1 MVTHK
6 SCSHWLLDCES
17 VQCYCICVFAGIMHM
32 YSRMHTK
39 MCLGMDWGEPR
50 TVHTEMSL
58 VIWVIDCGKLQT
70 GYNMHKDEPRNHGLG
85 KAILWTQRWI
95 YLFIYLLV
103 LFKQGSSSVPKLCSP
118 WKIDSYIQLMDQVMD
133 WGESQTVDT
142 KTGIVMDLWEPQTGA
157 QRMA

>member
-1 MVTHK
+1 M
-6 SCSHWLLDCES
+6 SLE
-17 VQCYCICVFAGIMHM
+17 I
-32 YSRMHTK
+32 
-39 MCLGMDWGEPR
+39 MDWGR
-50 TVHTEMSL
+50 QY
-58 VIWVIDCGKLQT
+58 CGL
-70 GYNMHKDEPRNHGLG
+70 KDG
-85 KAILWTQRWI
+85 
-95 YLFIYLLV
+95 FIYLLV